1 MKSAG
6 KARNDGLYR
15 HIRTSKEIIRN
26 LLNDLEKSYG
36 TFLYMSRGM
45 GSLAGLYGNFV
56 IYYFYSERKQ
66 GKYAVNPA
74 AVCSILEGAE

>member
-1 MKSAG
+1 
-6 KARNDGLYR
+6 
-15 HIRTSKEIIRN
+15 
-26 LLNDLEKSYG
+26 
-36 TFLYMSRGM
+36 M

-74 AVCSILEGAE
+74 AVCSVLEGAE

>member
-1 MKSAG
+1 MENKYLSIKVSRGLFTTCQRLSA
-6 KARNDGLYR
+6 L
-15 HIRTSKEIIRN
+15 
-26 LLNDLEKSYG
+26 
-36 TFLYMSRGM
+36 GM

-74 AVCSILEGAE
+74 AVCSVLEGAE

>member
-1 MKSAG
+1 
-6 KARNDGLYR
+6 
-15 HIRTSKEIIRN
+15 
-26 LLNDLEKSYG
+26 
-36 TFLYMSRGM
+36 MSRGM

-74 AVCSILEGAE
+74 EQSEPDITGENTRMR

>member
-1 MKSAG
+1 M
-6 KARNDGLYR
+6 
-15 HIRTSKEIIRN
+15 
-26 LLNDLEKSYG
+26 
-36 TFLYMSRGM
+36 YMSRGM

-74 AVCSILEGAE
+74 AVCSVLEGAE